1 MRCSIRSPAGTI
13 TGRTAALLA
22 LFWIHIVGTRAETN
36 PIVLSLEDNLIF
48 ANTTLLAQ
56 SEEPLPP
63 SKFNPDPGASQQIE
77 PEAPPELFPPVLPQL
92 PEYGE
97 EALPRSLELPRK
109 GVREF
114 VPRRQKLPYETYPQ
128 SEEGEGL
135 LPGSQPVPN
144 RWFIGFGCWKRYAD
158 PSTETP
164 YRSALQLWHP
174 YLQSTLKGDA
184 PIYGQD
190 IFLNITAED
199 FFQIE
204 PRKLP
209 TPSG

>member
-63 SKFNPDPGASQQIE
+63 SEFNPDPGASQRIE
-77 PEAPPELFPPVLPQL
+77 PQAPPELFPPVLPQL

-97 EALPRSLELPRK
+97 EPLPRSLELPRK
-109 GVREF
+109 GVREV
-114 VPRRQKLPYETYPQ
+114 VPRRTK
-128 SEEGEGL
+128 
-135 LPGSQPVPN
+135 
-144 RWFIGFGCWKRYAD
+144 
-158 PSTETP
+158 
-164 YRSALQLWHP
+164 
-174 YLQSTLKGDA
+174 
-184 PIYGQD
+184 
-190 IFLNITAED
+190 
-199 FFQIE
+199 
-204 PRKLP
+204 
-209 TPSG
+209 